1 MTQNNTL
8 SWSLK
13 NKDLQESK
21 SNFMFHYFL
30 RTVFK
35 AVFFLCYLLRYF
47 NYLTLNHNNNVY
59 FT

>member
-1 MTQNNTL
+1 MTQNKTL
-8 SWSLK
+8 SLNMK
-13 NKDLQESK
+13 VRDLQNSK
-21 SNFMFHYFL
+21 SSFMFFCFL

-35 AVFFLCYLLRYF
+35 AVFFLCHLLRNI

>member
-8 SWSLK
+8 SWNLK

-30 RTVFK
+30 RTVFE
-35 AVFFLCYLLRYF
+35 AVFFLCHLLR
-47 NYLTLNHNNNVY
+47 NINNLTLNHNNNVY